1 MNIIQSLVVSAA
13 LTAASLTSVS
23 AFAQAGMDHSKMGG
37 LKMDMSKDMT
47 DGEVRKVDK
56 ASKKIT
62 IKHGEIKNLDMP
74 PMTMV
79 FQVKDPAMLD
89 KVKTGDKIK
98 FRVVR
103 EDGKMLVTDIQA
115 AK

>member
-1 MNIIQSLVVSAA
+1 MTGKAIAAIVLSLSFPFSALA
-13 LTAASLTSVS
+13 VEHEPTAS
-23 AFAQAGMDHSKMGG
+23 AKTANAQFA
-37 LKMDMSKDMT
+37 

-56 ASKKIT
+56 DAKKLT
-62 IKHGEIKNLDMP
+62 IRHGRIPNLDMP

-89 KVKTGDKIK
+89 QVKTGDKIR
-98 FRVVR
+98 FSAERV
-103 EDGKMLVTDIQA
+103 GGALTVTVLEP